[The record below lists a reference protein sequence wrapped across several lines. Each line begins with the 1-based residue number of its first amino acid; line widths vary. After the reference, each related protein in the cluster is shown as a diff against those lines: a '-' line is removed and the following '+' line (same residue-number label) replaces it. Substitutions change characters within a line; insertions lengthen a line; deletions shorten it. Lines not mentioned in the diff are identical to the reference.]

1 MNWETKKMAINVEIG
16 DAAAPKPITI
26 TIGDEAEALPPQPPP
41 KPKVQEKISLNIRK
55 TVDGNLMIL
64 DHEELDIVVMPA
76 KNKVVVFPK
85 DEITDSTY
93 PAQDRFFYH
102 LVKKG
107 VIDSNSVHGGNV
119 YGSMEGRIV
128 PSYDGSTDP
137 LEIVVFVIGGFIE
150 EETPYFSLFKKQDK
164 QHIQDLTNP
173 DDEDSTELGEVP
185 HEEKQGSLRPGYIR
199 GPYGM
204 TSFYRY

>member
-1 MNWETKKMAINVEIG
+1 M
-16 DAAAPKPITI
+16 
-26 TIGDEAEALPPQPPP
+26 
-41 KPKVQEKISLNIRK
+41 
-55 TVDGNLMIL
+55 
-64 DHEELDIVVMPA
+64 
-76 KNKVVVFPK
+76 
-85 DEITDSTY
+85 
-93 PAQDRFFYH
+93 
-102 LVKKG
+102 
-107 VIDSNSVHGGNV
+107 HGGNV

-137 LEIVVFVIGGFIE
+137 LEIAVFVIGSFIE
-150 EETPYFSLFKKQDK
+150 EETPYFALFKKQDK